1 VEIGLFA
8 NRCDRQPRRPTCD
21 LMLAAIEH
29 RFGELWAKFGDG
41 MKDKAEDREVLE
53 EPSPAFP
60 DAVEPPQD

>member
-1 VEIGLFA
+1 
-8 NRCDRQPRRPTCD
+8 
-21 LMLAAIEH
+21 MLAAIEH

-41 MKDKAEDREVLE
+41 MKDNAEYREVLE